1 LTGNQDT
8 IVEEKEEDEEDD
20 DDGDFRHLLTLD

>member
-20 DDGDFRHLLTLD
+20 EDGDFRHLLTLD